1 MWDSTTS
8 WEDDR
13 SSNEQRRYLTL
24 AQIAKKLGVS
34 ARTAVRYRSEYAAY
48 LNAFAPPGAKRGLRE
63 EALEVLNVIHELKT
77 RRAHWSEIKQELD
90 ARFAVAQ
97 FAGSD
102 GSKSLAR
109 SLEAIRQS
117 YQLMTAE
124 LRLLFADVN
133 RRLDAL
139 EETVRQIQTIL
150 PPAPHPAQKTK
161 SDLPRTGSLFN
172 DDNGLSRRPR
182 RPKES

>member
-1 MWDSTTS
+1 V
-8 WEDDR
+8 EDDR
-13 SSNEQRRYLTL
+13 SSNGQRRYLTL

-48 LNAFAPPGAKRGLRE
+48 LNAFAPPGGKRGLRE
-63 EALEVLNVIHELKT
+63 EALEVLSVIHELKM

-97 FAGSD
+97 FAGGA
-102 GSKSLAR
+102 GSRSLAR
-109 SLEAIRQS
+109 SLDAIRQS

-139 EETVRQIQTIL
+139 EETVRQMQAIL
-150 PPAPHPAQKTK
+150 PPPPHRAPQQK

-182 RPKES
+182 RRKES

>member
-1 MWDSTTS
+1 MSSDDSNGA
-8 WEDDR
+8 DR
-13 SSNEQRRYLTL
+13 QYLTL

-48 LNAFAPPGAKRGLRE
+48 LNVFAPPGAKRGLRE

-97 FAGSD
+97 SAGSA
-102 GSKSLAR
+102 GSR
-109 SLEAIRQS
+109 SLGRSLDAIRQS

-139 EETVRQIQTIL
+139 EETVKQIQAIL
-150 PPAPHPAQKTK
+150 PPPPHPALKTK

-172 DDNGLSRRPR
+172 DDDSQSPR
-182 RPKES
+182 RIRRKET

>member
-1 MWDSTTS
+1 M
-8 WEDDR
+8 EDDR
-13 SSNEQRRYLTL
+13 SSIEQRRYLTL

-34 ARTAVRYRSEYAAY
+34 TRTAVRYRSEYAAY
-48 LNAFAPPGAKRGLRE
+48 LNAFAPPGGRRGLRE
-63 EALEVLNVIHELKT
+63 EALEVLNVIHGLKT

-97 FAGSD
+97 SVGSAGS
-102 GSKSLAR
+102 R
-109 SLEAIRQS
+109 SLGRSLDAIRQS

-139 EETVRQIQTIL
+139 EETVRQMQAIL
-150 PPAPHPAQKTK
+150 PPPPHHALKEK

-172 DDNGLSRRPR
+172 DDDGPSPR
-182 RPKES
+182 RIRRKET

>member
-1 MWDSTTS
+1 M
-8 WEDDR
+8 EDDH
-13 SSNEQRRYLTL
+13 SSNEQRRFLTL

-34 ARTAVRYRSEYAAY
+34 PRTAVRYRSEYAAY

-97 FAGSD
+97 SAGSA
-102 GSKSLAR
+102 GSR
-109 SLEAIRQS
+109 SLGRSLDAIRQS

-139 EETVRQIQTIL
+139 EDTVRQMQAIL
-150 PPAPHPAQKTK
+150 PPPPHPAAKTK

-172 DDNGLSRRPR
+172 EDNGISRRPR
-182 RPKES
+182 RRKES